1 MNREELIDFLRE
13 NLQIDLS
20 LDRLYESD
28 GDYVTANLTVSIDG
42 EVISNSYSS
51 VTISK

>member
-1 MNREELIDFLRE
+1 MEREELIDFLRE
-13 NLQIDLS
+13 NLEIEVS

-28 GDYVTANLTVSIDG
+28 GDYVTANLTVTIDG
-42 EVISNSYSS
+42 EVITNSYSS